1 MSKVQMIAGISGTRD
16 GADWPP
22 VGGILECS
30 DSEGIE
36 LIRAGLARP
45 YVKPSK
51 VETAVAPSGKVE
63 KAVGLSK
70 ATGV

>member
-22 VGGILECS
+22 VGGILECP

-36 LIRAGLARP
+36 LIRAGLARA

-51 VETAVAPSGKVE
+51 VETAVAP
-63 KAVGLSK
+63 KAETRKRS
-70 ATGV
+70 